1 MKKHTIMGIF
11 AHPDDETFGPG
22 GTLIKYAAEG
32 HNTAVLTAT
41 HGQAGRAAGL
51 TVESTVGDIR
61 KKEAKKA
68 AEILGLHTH
77 LMLNFYD
84 GTLNEAQI
92 PPLQDFILTAVN
104 EINPDIIIIY
114 EPGGISM
121 HLDHI
126 AVSKAVM
133 KLWQAKE
140 IRPKKIYYFGLP
152 REMMA
157 QMGRDGGLPPDKQAT
172 IDVSEYLE
180 KKREAMMAHESQR
193 KDWEMLFARMEEMKK
208 AGQKY
213 LSHEYFSLAGTELK
227 GLSFPESDLLAGL

>member
-32 HNTAVLTAT
+32 HKTAVLTAT

-68 AEILGLHTH
+68 AGILGLATH
-77 LMLNFYD
+77 IMLNFYD
-84 GTLNEAQI
+84 GTLCEALI

-104 EINPDIIIIY
+104 EINPDVIIIY

-133 KLWQAKE
+133 KLWQE
-140 IRPKKIYYFGLP
+140 GRITPKKIYYFGLP
-152 REMMA
+152 GEMMRA
-157 QMGRDGGLPPDKQAT
+157 MGRDGGLPEKNPAT
-172 IDVSEYLE
+172 VDVTRYLDQ
-180 KKREAMMAHESQR
+180 KKKAMMAHESQR

-208 AGQKY
+208 TGQQY
-213 LSHEYFSLAGTELK
+213 LSHEYFSLAATTCSR
-227 GLSFPESDLLAGL
+227 LSFPETDLLAGL